1 MVRWFLEAPPAFHD
15 QTSQDSLLPLRKSEW
30 VDDFCSPIKQ
40 RIPHFCSFAKEIRS
54 WQHCRFTARTGWYNC
69 LQNASF
75 NLHCFNP
82 HRLKCTRHPVT
93 CHMDHQVTIPFLW
106 PHPYQLQPQSFNIF
120 LVVLADFGWLKFYE
134 SPRGLCQAGGF
145 LPPGGQ
151 VGGPRPNMWVSI
163 SGWTATYCHIPHR
176 NWQKLQDQRV
186 LSSPRLRTKHGF
198 CSSSN
203 VVRTIQVG
211 PNHTWLQ
218 PSKHLTR
225 LSPFP
230 HLSWKD

>member
-1 MVRWFLEAPPAFHD
+1 MTFVPPLNREF
-15 QTSQDSLLPLRKSEW
+15 
-30 VDDFCSPIKQ
+30 
-40 RIPHFCSFAKEIRS
+40 PHFCSFAKEIRS
-54 WQHCRFTARTGWYNC
+54 WQHCTFTARTGWY
-69 LQNASF
+69 
-75 NLHCFNP
+75 CFNP
-82 HRLKCTRHPVT
+82 HRLKCPRHPVA
-93 CHMDHQVTIPFLW
+93 CHIDHQVTILFLW

-120 LVVLADFGWLKFYE
+120 LACFGWFWLAKIPWNLIVIPF
-134 SPRGLCQAGGF
+134 SPFLLGLCQAGGF

-163 SGWTATYCHIPHR
+163 SGWTATYCHIPHW

-198 CSSSN
+198 CSSPN

-230 HLSWKD
+230 HLSWND